1 MRAPRSGEPGNS
13 LPRSRSPEPVR
24 HITPETLN
32 TPKIEGIVSG
42 GQTQAEIDAS
52 MGEITAEHAA
62 VFEGMG
68 RAKVDPIHIQ
78 VKEGARPV
86 TQGKRP
92 IPIHLRKATLKKL
105 REMKEHDLI
114 EGPLP
119 ARECKGWLSN
129 MVVTKKKWD
138 S

>member
-1 MRAPRSGEPGNS
+1 MN
-13 LPRSRSPEPVR
+13 V
-24 HITPETLN
+24 ITT
-32 TPKIEGIVSG
+32 
-42 GQTQAEIDAS
+42 
-52 MGEITAEHAA
+52 EHAA

-78 VKEGARPV
+78 VKEGAIPV

-119 ARECKGWLSN
+119 ARECKG
-129 MVVTKKKWD
+129 
-138 S
+138 